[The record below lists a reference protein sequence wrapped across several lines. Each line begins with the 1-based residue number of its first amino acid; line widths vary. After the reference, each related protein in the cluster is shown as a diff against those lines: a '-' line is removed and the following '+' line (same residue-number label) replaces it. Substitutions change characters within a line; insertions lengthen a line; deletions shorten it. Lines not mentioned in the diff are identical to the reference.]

1 MYLFKSDAAR
11 AGGIID
17 YQTRNHSFLR
27 MSVLLRK
34 MGVKNNNFMLH
45 LIQPELQGVD
55 PFDIEHLTSELTQ
68 RIALECK
75 LNPWYY
81 FRECIRIA
89 SQGGDPIPF
98 QLSRANLA
106 IIWCFFNNTD
116 SYVVIPRQNGK
127 SIAAMSVCSWQY
139 DIGARNAKIGI
150 MCKDGSLVQENVSR
164 LKDILRGLPPYLYK
178 KSVQDTDNKLGISY
192 TALNN
197 SVVTW
202 PAASDP
208 IAATKIAR
216 GHSLISEFWDE
227 VAYFRYIET
236 SYQAATSATSAAA
249 PNARKN
255 GIPTANVLC
264 TTAGYISNPDGA
276 YAYALKNNCLRFTEL
291 LYDYESSEAFADFV
305 RSYPGRMCYIEYDYK
320 QLGHDDEWLAE
331 NTRNKSALTIA
342 TDYLNQW
349 QLGSGASVVDKRLLQ
364 LIDKSIVEPTSLS
377 IEKKVLIRWY
387 VDKDK
392 LFSDPELTRLPFIF
406 GIDVSDNVGRD
417 ATTFYM
423 SDPRDLSTIATI
435 NVNEQNPVDVV
446 KAVYEIMKKL
456 PNSIA
461 VIERNRSGALF
472 IDILIDFMLR
482 DGINPLFRL
491 FNMHFHQ
498 YDGKLDTS
506 NLNYDSGEVRRKF
519 GFVTSPEAR
528 RHLYSTVLTTMLE
541 YMANRL
547 KDITLADQIKSLT
560 VRNGRVDHPEGQHDD
575 LVIALMLVGYFVFF
589 SRNHSLYGINQSD
602 MLTAVDVNGN
612 RVDPESKKKIEQA
625 RDRIRELDTL
635 IQNATDT
642 RIRFAYERERRSL
655 AAVAGNITIPQI
667 PNYADAVRKQD
678 EPVKRRFDPMAIAT
692 INRYFM

>member
-1 MYLFKSDAAR
+1 MYLFKSDATKV
-11 AGGIID
+11 GGIID
-17 YQTRNHSFLR
+17 YETHNKSFLR

-45 LIQPELQGVD
+45 LLQPELQGVD
-55 PFDIEHLTSELTQ
+55 PFDVKNLSPEMTQ

-81 FRECIRIA
+81 FRECVHIA

-127 SIAAMSVCSWQY
+127 SIAAMSVASWQY

-208 IAATKIAR
+208 IAAQKIAR

-236 SYQAATSATSAAA
+236 SYQAATSATTTAA

-255 GIPTANVLC
+255 GSPTANVLC
-264 TTAGYISNPDGA
+264 TTAGFISNPDGA

-291 LYDYESSEAFADFV
+291 LYDYENSEEFAEFV
-305 RSYPGRMCYIEYDYK
+305 RSFPGRMCYIEYDYE

-349 QLGSGASVVDKRLLQ
+349 QLGSGSSVISKVLLQ
-364 LIDKSIVEPTSLS
+364 MIDKSIVEPTSLS
-377 IEKKVLIRWY
+377 IERKVLIRWY
-387 VDKDK
+387 IDKDK
-392 LFSDPELTRLPFIF
+392 LFNDPSLNRLPFIF

-417 ATTFYM
+417 STTFYM

-435 NVNEQNPVDVV
+435 NVNEPNLVDVV
-446 KAVYEIMKKL
+446 KTVYEIMKKL

-461 VIERNRSGALF
+461 IIERNRSGSLF

-491 FNMHFHQ
+491 FNLHFHQ
-498 YDGKLDTS
+498 YDGKLDIS
-506 NLNYDSGEVRRKF
+506 NLNYDSAEVRKKF
-519 GFVTSPEAR
+519 GFVTSPASRE
-528 RHLYSTVLTTMLE
+528 HLYSSVLTTMLE
-541 YMANRL
+541 YMADRL
-547 KDITLADQIKSLT
+547 KDVQVADQIKSLT

-575 LVIALMLVGYFVFF
+575 LVIALMLVGFFVFF
-589 SRNHSLYGINQSD
+589 SRNLALYGISQSD
-602 MLTAVDVNGN
+602 LLTAVDVNGN
-612 RVDPESKKKIEQA
+612 HVDPESRKKVEEAKE
-625 RDRIRELDTL
+625 RIRVLDGL
-635 IQNATDT
+635 IQNERNTT
-642 RIRFAYERERRSL
+642 IRFAYERERRAL
-655 AAVAGNITIPQI
+655 AATVGRTNVPQA
-667 PNYADAVRKQD
+667 PRYVDDVRKQ
-678 EPVKRRFDPMAIAT
+678 ERQQRQFDPMALST